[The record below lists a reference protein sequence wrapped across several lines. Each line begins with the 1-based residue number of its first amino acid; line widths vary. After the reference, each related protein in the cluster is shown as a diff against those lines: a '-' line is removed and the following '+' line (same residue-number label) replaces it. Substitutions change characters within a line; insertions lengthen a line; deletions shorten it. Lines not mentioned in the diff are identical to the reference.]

1 MGRFCFNLKYI
12 GNCIR
17 DIARACAARNSRYA
31 RACAAH
37 RNSRIPTK
45 RIAREAWSALLGVA
59 ALFATC
65 TIAAAVEPGTQ
76 IPAVRMPG
84 MKAPLDLS
92 SFRGKVIYLDFW
104 ASWCGPCRESF
115 PYMNDLQKRYGPSGL
130 AIVAVNLDDTRKLG
144 EDFMKP
150 YNPSFT
156 IGFDG
161 SGGYVAKYFGV
172 TGLPATV
179 LIGGDGRVIEQHR
192 GFRSEDKPEIE
203 ARIQSALA
211 ALAPGGVAARP

>member
-1 MGRFCFNLKYI
+1 MGRLCFNLKYI

-17 DIARACAARNSRYA
+17 AIARAAGA
-31 RACAAH
+31 
-37 RNSRIPTK
+37 
-45 RIAREAWSALLGVA
+45 ALLSVCAVA
-59 ALFATC
+59 H
-65 TIAAAVEPGTQ
+65 AVEPGTQ
-76 IPAVRMPG
+76 IPAIRMPG

-92 SFRGKVIYLDFW
+92 TLRGKVIYLDFW

-130 AIVAVNLDDTRKLG
+130 AIVAVNLDDSRKLG

-150 YNPSFT
+150 YNPAFT
-156 IGFDG
+156 IAFDG
-161 SGGYVAKYFGV
+161 SGGYVAKFFGV

-179 LIGGDGRVIEQHR
+179 LIGSDGRVIDQHR

-211 ALAPGGVAARP
+211 ALTAPAPAVATARP

>member
-1 MGRFCFNLKYI
+1 MGRLCFNLKYI

-17 DIARACAARNSRYA
+17 DTARVAGALAIVLAASSV
-31 RACAAH
+31 AH
-37 RNSRIPTK
+37 
-45 RIAREAWSALLGVA
+45 
-59 ALFATC
+59 
-65 TIAAAVEPGTQ
+65 AVEPGTQ
-76 IPAVRMPG
+76 IPAIRMPG

-92 SFRGKVIYLDFW
+92 TLRGKVIYLDFW

-130 AIVAVNLDDTRKLG
+130 AIVAVNLDDSRKLG

-150 YNPSFT
+150 YNPAFT

-161 SGGYVAKYFGV
+161 SGGYVAKFFGV

-179 LIGGDGRVIEQHR
+179 LIGSDGRVIDQHR

-211 ALAPGGVAARP
+211 ALAAPAPAVATARP